1 MYKPEVVVFKNKKK
15 MNQIKLFGLTCLFLC
30 FLSCGQTSQ
39 KKDHTIIENGWKSID
54 ENSFSVQ
61 YPEKWDMKKSG
72 QMGVCLIFLSK
83 QTSPQ
88 DKFRE
93 NVNVLIQDLS
103 GKNIDL
109 DKYVEISEEQIKTMI
124 TNGKLLESKRL
135 SKNGSEF
142 QKVIYTG
149 EEGIYKLK
157 FEQYYLI
164 KNDKAYVITLTCE
177 LDQFDAYKTIGEK
190 ILNSFQLN

>member
-1 MYKPEVVVFKNKKK
+1 
-15 MNQIKLFGLTCLFLC
+15 
-30 FLSCGQTSQ
+30 
-39 KKDHTIIENGWKSID
+39 
-54 ENSFSVQ
+54 
-61 YPEKWDMKKSG
+61 
-72 QMGVCLIFLSK
+72 
-83 QTSPQ
+83 
-88 DKFRE
+88 
-93 NVNVLIQDLS
+93 
-103 GKNIDL
+103 
-109 DKYVEISEEQIKTMI
+109 MI

-177 LDQFDAYKTIGEK
+177 LDQFEAYKTIGEK

>member
-1 MYKPEVVVFKNKKK
+1 MNK
-15 MNQIKLFGLTCLFLC
+15 IKLSGLTCLLLC
-30 FLSCGQTSQ
+30 LLSCGQTAQ
-39 KKDHTIIENGWKSID
+39 KKDLTIIENGWKSID
-54 ENSFSVQ
+54 ENGFSIQ
-61 YPEKWDMKKSG
+61 YPENWDMNKTE
-72 QMGVCLIFLSK
+72 QMGVCLAFLSK

-109 DKYVEISEEQIKTMI
+109 DKYVVISEEQIKTMI
-124 TNGKLLESKRL
+124 TNATLLESKRL

-149 EEGIYKLK
+149 DEGIFKLK

-164 KNDKAYVITLTCE
+164 KDDKAYIITLTCE
-177 LDQFDAYKTIGEK
+177 IDQFDAYKKTGEK